1 MLRRFLIKFGQ
12 GLLTVFLASIVV
24 FLAIRALP
32 GDPAETMAGEDQNP
46 AVIAAIRARLGLDK
60 PMPEQ
65 YLLYM
70 WHALHGD
77 FGTSISSRVPV
88 STLLGQTL
96 PVTLQLTVLTMVC
109 GGIVGMLM
117 GSVGAYWRGQWPEW
131 LSSVLSLVG
140 LSVPHFWLAMLA
152 IIYVGTTMRL
162 FPVSGYTPLHES
174 LGGNIGHL
182 IVPALILGSALA
194 AVLMRQTRANMLD
207 AFGAEYILAVRAKG
221 ASESRVVIGHALRNS
236 LVVAVT
242 ILGLELGGLL
252 SGAAVIE
259 QIFGLPGIGR
269 LAINAVFSRDYPV
282 VQGVVLVVAVSY
294 VAISLL
300 LDVLYTVLDPRIRV
314 GG

>member
-1 MLRRFLIKFGQ
+1 MLKRFLIKFAQ
-12 GLLTVFLASIVV
+12 GLLTVFLASVVV

-32 GDPAETMAGEDQNP
+32 GDPAQTMAGEEQNP
-46 AVIAAIRARLGLDK
+46 AVIAAVRAQLGLDK
-60 PMPEQ
+60 PLPEQ
-65 YLLYM
+65 YLIYM
-70 WHALHGD
+70 GHALHGD

-88 STLLGQTL
+88 ATLLGQTL

-109 GGIVGMLM
+109 GGIIGMLM
-117 GSVGAYWRGQWPEW
+117 GSVGAYWRGRWPEW
-131 LSSVLSLVG
+131 LTSVLSLIG

-152 IIYVGTTMRL
+152 IIYIGTTMHL
-162 FPVSGYTPLHES
+162 FPVSGYVPLRES
-174 LGGNIGHL
+174 PLGNLAHL
-182 IVPALILGSALA
+182 IVPALILGSSLA
-194 AVLMRQTRANMLD
+194 AVLMRQTRANMLE
-207 AFGAEYILAVRAKG
+207 AFGTEYVLAVRAKG
-221 ASESRVVIGHALRNS
+221 ASEPRVVIAHALRNS

-252 SGAAVIE
+252 SGAAVTE

-269 LAINAVFSRDYPV
+269 LAISAVFSRDYPV

-300 LDVLYTVLDPRIRV
+300 IDVLYSVLDPRIRV